1 MKAILEIQNL
11 KCSGCESTITKK
23 LRTLPFVNNLEINV
37 DNNTVSFDALP
48 PEEAEQVVLKLSE
61 LGYPVLDKKNSLRK
75 KAKSYI
81 SCAIGRIQ
89 K

>member
-1 MKAILEIQNL
+1 MKTTLEIQNL
-11 KCSGCESTITKK
+11 KCGGCESTIKKK
-23 LRTLPFVNNLEINV
+23 LRNLPFVSNLEINI
-37 DNNTVSFDALP
+37 DNSTVSFDALP
-48 PEEAEQVVLKLSE
+48 PEETERVVIKLSE
-61 LGYPVLDKKNSLRK
+61 LGYPVLDEKNSLGK